1 MVSEAPPF
9 WWQPHGIQSALL
21 SPFGWVYGRVARR
34 ILDRRVRK
42 AVDAPVICV
51 GNFTVG
57 GSGKTPT
64 ALALAEAALARGL
77 KPGFLSP
84 GIWRQCPPCGAGG
97 SCPGHR
103 PARG

>member
-9 WWQPHGIQSALL
+9 WWQSAGVQSALL

-34 ILDRRVRK
+34 ILDKRVRK
-42 AVDAPVICV
+42 AMAVPVICV

-64 ALALAEAALARGL
+64 ALALGSAA
-77 KPGFLSP
+77 
-84 GIWRQCPPCGAGG
+84 IVGASG
-97 SCPGHR
+97 
-103 PARG
+103 